1 MKVIGR
7 QVLDESNE
15 APIASSEASAILEAE
30 DGKENQDVNQP
41 AKRWENIQAAIQFM
55 SCDAQQKLYAFLKA
69 GIFLGGF
76 L

>member
-7 QVLDESNE
+7 QVFDEGNE

-41 AKRWENIQAAIQFM
+41 AKRWEN
-55 SCDAQQKLYAFLKA
+55 LLP
-69 GIFLGGF
+69 GF
-76 L
+76 LALSELQFNI